1 MRRWGAGLLVGLL
14 VLVGCGSGG
23 TPAGGGQSAPAAAK
37 SAPAGGAGAAPAA
50 SGGAGTPGGS
60 AAPAGAPAI
69 LVPPTKVRASYSVVS
84 GGIGAYWV
92 AADAGLWE
100 RHGLDV
106 EFTLIAGTPPGM
118 AALIAGET
126 QFAVASGDAVLRVQ
140 SQNPDVVSL
149 VTTGVGNTHR
159 LMATPGI
166 RRLEDLRGRAIG
178 VSAIGD
184 GAYAIATKALL
195 KLGYNPTS
203 DFTWIA
209 TGGGS
214 TAAMIAGLAAGAF
227 DATPLT
233 APNDM
238 VAERQGAHSVLD
250 TADMNLPAAGLATNA
265 MRRTLEQQRPV
276 VEAFVAGVID
286 GVRVFREDPTL
297 GKEILTKRM
306 GMDDPEAIH
315 WAWETYSGQ
324 RRAPKL
330 YLDHAEMRAVLDD
343 LVGEY
348 PELQAVQLERV
359 LDNSVLQELEA
370 KGYFSSR

>member
-1 MRRWGAGLLVGLL
+1 MSRWAVALALSLFV
-14 VLVGCGSGG
+14 VGCASSG
-23 TPAGGGQSAPAAAK
+23 
-37 SAPAGGAGAAPAA
+37 APAGSAKPAPAPASGAPSASAPAAPAA
-50 SGGAGTPGGS
+50 SGGG
-60 AAPAGAPAI
+60 AAAAVPPAI
-69 LVPPTKVRASYSVVS
+69 VVPPTQVRASFSVIS

-92 AADAGLWE
+92 AADAGLWKQ
-100 RHGLDV
+100 HGLDV
-106 EFTLIAGTPPGM
+106 DLTFISGTPPGM

-195 KLGYNPTS
+195 KLGYSPTS
-203 DFTWIA
+203 EFTWIA